1 MLNEDP
7 TTSGRPPE
15 GRMNEDP
22 RSSCVILRM
31 KIDRQRFLFLVGAL
45 AAGVSAIP
53 ACGGSP
59 PPPDRPA
66 SGGDPTHGQA
76 PAEIVIPPVAAVAP
90 TSPSSTGPGEAR
102 SAPTADPVASAP
114 PTPKNAAR
122 PNPYDGTPVTAQD
135 CSPMQNRE
143 GKAPACVLSPPG
155 PTCESFRDTQKEC
168 PTLNQL
174 LKPRVAAAAIECL
187 RRRSGTKEICEFNV
201 SSICAYEALLSAC
214 LDPAARAACTSVVAK
229 CGGAR
234 SAYNKMTRESCEA
247 GVSAIADAKRAK
259 FISCISES
267 CRFETCLT
275 YL

>member
-1 MLNEDP
+1 
-7 TTSGRPPE
+7 
-15 GRMNEDP
+15 
-22 RSSCVILRM
+22 M
-31 KIDRQRFLFLVGAL
+31 KIDRQHFLFLVGAL
-45 AAGVSAIP
+45 AGGVSAIP
-53 ACGGSP
+53 ACASSP
-59 PPPDRPA
+59 PPAERPA
-66 SGGDPTHGQA
+66 GGEAARGPA
-76 PAEIVIPPVAAVAP
+76 PAELVIPPIASVAP
-90 TSPSSTGPGEAR
+90 ATSTSSAAAGDAPSS
-102 SAPTADPVASAP
+102 PTASPIASAP
-114 PTPKNAAR
+114 PTAKNASAH

-135 CSPMQNRE
+135 CNPMLNRE
-143 GKAPACVLSPPG
+143 GKAPACVLSAPG
-155 PTCESFRDTQKEC
+155 PSCESFRDTQKEC

-201 SSICAYEALLSAC
+201 SSICAYEALQSAC

-229 CGGAR
+229 CGGTR

-247 GVSAIADAKRAK
+247 GVSGIADAKRAK